1 MACATGVVASDVGG
15 IPEVVADGATG
26 RLVHYDASA
35 GEQYERE
42 LAVAVN
48 EVAGNPVLAAEFGAA
63 GRARAIAEFD
73 WQQVAART
81 VQVYEQVRNL

>member
-1 MACATGVVASDVGG
+1 
-15 IPEVVADGATG
+15 
-26 RLVHYDASA
+26 
-35 GEQYERE
+35 

-73 WQQVAART
+73 WSQVAART